1 MDLNNLRVWIVL
13 KKQLCSELWKDEFSS
28 MLDLVKDYI
37 VDVWE
42 LNIHLLNTHYILYM
56 LTEILQFC
64 SCGYKRGGI

>member
-37 VDVWE
+37 VDV
-42 LNIHLLNTHYILYM
+42 
-56 LTEILQFC
+56 
-64 SCGYKRGGI
+64 